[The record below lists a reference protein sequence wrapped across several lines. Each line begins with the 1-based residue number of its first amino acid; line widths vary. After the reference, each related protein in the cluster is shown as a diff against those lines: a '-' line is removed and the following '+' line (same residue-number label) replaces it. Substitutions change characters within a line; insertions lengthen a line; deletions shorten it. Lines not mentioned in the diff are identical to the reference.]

1 MRRTLTRRILPAL
14 LGLGVAAAV
23 YVPVSGHTAFGAGA
37 QPVPACAQIDL
48 NGNPVTTAGYTSIDP
63 FSGATIPTVT
73 GILTVKAP
81 TCVQDTYAIEVYGAD
96 SHGNFTQLLVSE
108 RILGDGTD
116 PSLYFGPT
124 HLPASLQANPPGT
137 VCIGF
142 SIRHGADLLHQ
153 SPPTQAGGQ
162 LPGCFQF
169 AIDSSPGLRWD

>member
-23 YVPVSGHTAFGAGA
+23 YVPVSGHAAFGASSK
-37 QPVPACAQIDL
+37 PVPACAQIDL
-48 NGNPVTTAGYTSIDP
+48 NGNPITTAGYTSTDTIT
-63 FSGATIPTVT
+63 GATVPTVA

-81 TCVQDTYAIEVYGAD
+81 TCVEDTYAIEVYGAD

-116 PSLYFGPT
+116 PSLQFGPT
-124 HLPASLQANPPGT
+124 HLPAALQANPPAT

-142 SIRHGADLLHQ
+142 SIRHKRDLLHQ
-153 SPPTQAGGQ
+153 SPPTQAGGL

-169 AIDSSPGLRWD
+169 SIDTSPGLLWD

>member
-14 LGLGVAAAV
+14 LALSVASAV
-23 YVPVSGHTAFGAGA
+23 FVPASVRAAFGAGA

-63 FSGATIPTVT
+63 FSGATVPTVT

-81 TCVQDTYAIEVYGAD
+81 TCVRDTYAIEVYGAD

-108 RILGDGTD
+108 RILGDGAN

-124 HLPASLQANPPGT
+124 HLPAALQANPPAT

-142 SIRHGADLLHQ
+142 SIRHEGDLLHQ
-153 SPPTQAGGQ
+153 SPPTQVGGQ
-162 LPGCFQF
+162 LPGCFEF
-169 AIDSSPGLRWD
+169 ALDSSPGLRWD